1 MSVNIIA
8 NRLDDPCTEDEIACA
23 SDAPRDIEY
32 ELFACQP
39 IHTASSVKHP
49 ATRSYGVY
57 AVIWQYQ
64 LCKNKGAIAMA
75 YV

>member
-23 SDAPRDIEY
+23 SDAPHDTY
-32 ELFACQP
+32 YKLFACQSV
-39 IHTASSVKHP
+39 HTASYVKHP

-64 LCKNKGAIAMA
+64 PCTNKGAIAMA